1 MLIAFFIL
9 SLTIV
14 SLIPQSYFE
23 KNLSRSILELKKEGI
38 YSTIGLPWR
47 KIVVDNFTN
56 ALMLNVTYSI
66 NEKKSFYSAMN
77 NFFYDSKEDKNNQ
90 ILNLEKLYQKQDI
103 NPVNYFR
110 YWHGYLIFLRPLLVF
125 FSYKEIKI
133 ILTIILYLLFIYFVN
148 LSLKELGKQITFA
161 FLTGFLF
168 VDFFYVG
175 WSLSFFSPFFLGLM
189 AAIYLLKK
197 GKQIKYPY
205 YLFFITGGLTSFFD
219 LLSAPLVSLGLPL
232 LVQAVKKIR
241 FKDIVLS
248 GFFWSFGYLLIWI
261 TKWLIVE
268 VVFFKGAISAGIS
281 QIINRTVSQPDI
293 NFSYFKTLKLN
304 VFQLIGY
311 DKINK
316 ILVFSIFIFALVFLI
331 KKFSI
336 KKNKLKKIF
345 LLFFIA
351 LIPYFWYL
359 IAANHSYIHVWFTY
373 RNQLMTVVALTL
385 IYFELIKKPVG

>member
-268 VVFFKGAISAGIS
+268 VVFFKGAIFAGIS